1 MQARIAIAL
10 LKNRQVQTVLL
21 IAVLMVVLL
30 PVLVAAGV
38 AGLFSQEAES
48 ACGGAGSVGQV
59 NQPAG
64 GGPLAQGLY
73 AAPLGTGAGALV

>member
-21 IAVLMVVLL
+21 IAALMVVML

-48 ACGGAGSVGQV
+48 ACGGAGSVGRSISRRA
-59 NQPAG
+59 AG
-64 GGPLAQGLY
+64 RCPKDCMRR
-73 AAPLGTGAGALV
+73 PGTGAGALV